1 MKTYRI
7 TAIKRKAERI
17 KDGQLYLEDCIALSD
32 SWDEAGDEAVF
43 SDAAVAEIKAT
54 WEPKTIKHYKPCG
67 TCGGL

>member
-7 TAIKRKAERI
+7 TAIKRKAKRL
-17 KDGQLYLEDCIALSD
+17 GAGYLCDCRALAE
-32 SWDEAGDEAVF
+32 SWDEAADEAVF

-67 TCGGL
+67 TCGGR